1 MKPYT
6 PTAIQLV
13 LADVDGTLVTQEK
26 VLTAYEQLLLQ
37 FAAQTS
43 TAPARLITEP
53 VPQPFHH
60 HHARSNDEQP
70 VR

>member
-1 MKPYT
+1 
-6 PTAIQLV
+6 L
-13 LADVDGTLVTQEK
+13 LAMEEASLKRHREDFTQEK